1 MGGVCLKKEKTGDY
15 VDGQHYLFLL
25 GVTVVVDPS
34 FWVNDHHRKN
44 SFIEKTF
51 RVDSQISPDIDFR
64 GQHFNVT
71 QL

>member
-51 RVDSQISPDIDFR
+51 RVDS
-64 GQHFNVT
+64 
-71 QL
+71 